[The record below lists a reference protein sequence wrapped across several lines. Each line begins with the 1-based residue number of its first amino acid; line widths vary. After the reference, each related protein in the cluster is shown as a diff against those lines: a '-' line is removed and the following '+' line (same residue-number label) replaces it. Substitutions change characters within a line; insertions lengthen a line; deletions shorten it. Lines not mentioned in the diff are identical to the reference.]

1 MPYQNNEHSHGAA
14 SVDVD
19 LASVAVDEGSSPMAV
34 EEGSSPMAVEEGS
47 SVTVSINTSYKQ
59 LAKSTL
65 VMTTTTT
72 EKQRQPRPERL

>member
-1 MPYQNNEHSHGAA
+1 MVCMEWYVPYQNNEHSHGAA

-19 LASVAVDEGSSPMAV
+19 LASVAV

-59 LAKSTL
+59 LAKSTP
-65 VMTTTTT
+65 VMATL
-72 EKQRQPRPERL
+72 QRPKNKDHEF

>member
-19 LASVAVDEGSSPMAV
+19 LASVAV